1 MPPFRVHVFGA
12 PHVTDAA
19 GQPVAS
25 LMAQP
30 KRLAVLT
37 YLVVEASGKPVMR
50 DKIATLFWPELDQ
63 SRARQALRQSVHVI
77 RGELGAESVVGVG
90 AEMLALG
97 AGVVASDVADFEAA
111 VAVGHL
117 ADAVGCYRGP
127 LLDGFHVADAVEFDQ
142 WVSDARGRYQASV
155 ARLVERLAD
164 EAEQAGRL
172 TEAERWLR
180 RRLTLGDADERAL
193 RRLMQVL
200 RQQSNPAAALAA
212 YDDYSNW
219 MRREFELAPSAET
232 EALADELRRQ
242 GPGAAASEPR
252 PVAPYTPTS
261 PPSDEGVTALPASAV
276 PAGPRHRPAR
286 PVLSRFAFAATIVVA
301 VAGAALVAQRLGLG
315 EPDPPP
321 PSVAVLPFL
330 DLSPGSDQRYLSD
343 GLTEELI
350 TALAQVRGLKVPA
363 RTSSFAFR
371 DSKSD
376 VRTIARRLG
385 VTAVLEG
392 SVRIKGDRL
401 RVTAQLINAQSGYH
415 LWSENFDRPAA
426 DLLAVQGEI
435 AVAIA
440 RALRVQLVGPTVAPG
455 GDAGNRAAAHTAYL
469 KGRFFWNQR
478 DAEGIRTAIQMFS
491 EAIAHDSSYA
501 PAHAGLASAYQ
512 LAPNFAVLPPDS
524 AFPRAVAA
532 VRRALALD
540 PDLAEA
546 HASLGFIKVQWERDF
561 QGAERELKRAIE
573 VAPGYASAHQWLR
586 LYYVAVGQ
594 LPEALAAARRARE
607 LDPVSISIQCGLGD
621 IFLYLGQADSA
632 AAQYESA
639 LALDPEFERA
649 LHGLGRAR
657 LAAGDAAGAI
667 ALAERAVARPN
678 PNPRYVGGLG
688 MIYGRAGRPRD
699 AQRQLDAVRAMAL
712 RSFVPPYAF
721 IVAHVGAGNR
731 DSAQVW
737 IERATAERD
746 AFVIELW
753 PYPEFRD
760 LNRDPAFRAALT
772 SFRAPA
778 ATR

>member
-1 MPPFRVHVFGA
+1 MAAFRVHVFGA

-50 DKIATLFWPELDQ
+50 DKVATLFWPELDQ

-97 AGVVASDVADFEAA
+97 AGVVTSDVADFEAA
-111 VAVGHL
+111 AADGHL
-117 ADAVGCYRGP
+117 AQAVGCYRGP

-142 WVSDARGRYQASV
+142 WVSDARGRYQTAV

-172 TEAERWLR
+172 AEAEGWHR
-180 RRLTLGDADERAL
+180 RRLTLSDADERSL
-193 RRLMQVL
+193 RRLMHVL
-200 RQQSNPAAALAA
+200 RAQGNPAAALAA
-212 YDDYSNW
+212 YDDYASW
-219 MRREFELAPSAET
+219 MRREFELGPSAET

-242 GPGAAASEPR
+242 GPVAAAWEVR
-252 PVAPYTPTS
+252 PVAQYA
-261 PPSDEGVTALPASAV
+261 PSLPADAGVAASPASAV
-276 PAGPRHRPAR
+276 PGGTRHTPTR
-286 PVLSRFAFAATIVVA
+286 PVLSRFGFAATIVVA

-392 SVRIKGDRL
+392 SVRIEGDRL

-455 GDAGNRAAAHTAYL
+455 GDAGKRAAAHTAYL

-512 LAPNFAVLPPDS
+512 LAPNFAVLQPDS

-546 HASLGFIKVQWERDF
+546 HASLGFIKIQWERDF
-561 QGAERELKRAIE
+561 PGAERALKRAIE

-586 LYYVAVGQ
+586 LYHVAVGQ

-607 LDPVSISIQCGLGD
+607 LDPVSISILCGLGD
-621 IFLYLGQADSA
+621 IFLYLGQPDSA
-632 AAQYESA
+632 AVQYESA
-639 LALDPEFERA
+639 LALDPDFERA
-649 LHGLGRAR
+649 LHGLARAR
-657 LAAGDAAGAI
+657 LAAGDAADAI

-699 AQRQLDAVRAMAL
+699 AQRQLDAVRAIAR

-772 SFRAPA
+772 SFRGSA